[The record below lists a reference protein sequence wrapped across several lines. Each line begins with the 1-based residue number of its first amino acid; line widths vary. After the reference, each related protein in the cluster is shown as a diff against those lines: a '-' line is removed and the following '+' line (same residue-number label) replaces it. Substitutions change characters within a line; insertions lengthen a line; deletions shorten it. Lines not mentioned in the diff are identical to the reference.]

1 MELVTVKIKGLVN
14 TSRYGALSTG
24 DLLRTDP
31 EFAKHLVEECGAGE
45 YVTGKAAEPEKPKRG
60 RPAKQPATPPLDAPA
75 AEQVQT
81 SAPAA
86 DNPAPAAVE

>member
-14 TSRYGALSTG
+14 TSRYGALSSG

-60 RPAKQPATPPLDAPA
+60 RPAKQAASPDSATPNPDPAPAT
-75 AEQVQT
+75 
-81 SAPAA
+81 
-86 DNPAPAAVE
+86 APAAVE

>member
-14 TSRYGALSTG
+14 TSRYGALSSG

-45 YVTGKAAEPEKPKRG
+45 YVTGKAADPM
-60 RPAKQPATPPLDAPA
+60 PARISACARSSVCSKSSGNA
-75 AEQVQT
+75 A
-81 SAPAA
+81 ANCA
-86 DNPAPAAVE
+86 